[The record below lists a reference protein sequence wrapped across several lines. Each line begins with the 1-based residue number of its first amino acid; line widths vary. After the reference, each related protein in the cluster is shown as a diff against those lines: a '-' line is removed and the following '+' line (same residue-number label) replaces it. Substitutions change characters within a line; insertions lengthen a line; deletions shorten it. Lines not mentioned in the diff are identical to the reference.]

1 MSRIKVITAAA
12 LVACL
17 FTLALAD
24 EITPD
29 QMRRLVTAELKT
41 IGVAGDSVGTPLRVT
56 GYGEKFKDFLIVPV
70 IRNGVLVS
78 VYRDDPKRNSV
89 TEICSKANARTLKLG
104 LFSLEGARHE
114 MDRQGV
120 VDPAPRLISVGPISL
135 LGALT
140 AGWYHDTGGSFV
152 LLSLSG
158 RLVTESDIARY
169 WPEHLEALR
178 AVGR

>member
-1 MSRIKVITAAA
+1 MNRISVIAA
-12 LVACL
+12 VTSIFCL
-17 FTLALAD
+17 FAMALAD

-29 QMRRLVTAELKT
+29 QMRRLVSAQIKT
-41 IGVAGDSVGTPLRVT
+41 TGAAGDSAGTPLRVT

-78 VYRDDPKRNSV
+78 VYRDDPKRNSI
-89 TEICSKANARTLKLG
+89 TEICSNSNAKTLKLN
-104 LFSLEGARHE
+104 LFTVEGARFE
-114 MDRQGV
+114 MEKQGV
-120 VDPAPRLISVGPISL
+120 IDPEPKLISVGPISL

-140 AGWYHDTGGSFV
+140 AGWYHDTGDSFV

>member
-1 MSRIKVITAAA
+1 MNLIKLTTVAAIVISLSA
-12 LVACL
+12 VAP
-17 FTLALAD
+17 AD
-24 EITPD
+24 EIAPD
-29 QMRRLVTAELKT
+29 QMRRMVSAELKT
-41 IGVAGDSVGTPLRVT
+41 AGAAGDSVGAALRVA

-70 IRNGVLVS
+70 IRNGDLVS

-89 TEICSKANARTLKLG
+89 TEICSKSNVKTLKLN
-104 LFSLEGARHE
+104 LFSTEGARFE
-114 MDRQGV
+114 MEKQGV
-120 VDPAPRLISVGPISL
+120 MDPVPRLISVGPISF
-135 LGALT
+135 LGSLT
-140 AGWYHDTGGSFV
+140 AGWYHDTGDSFV